1 LVWFRIQRNLGN
13 DSDYYKKD
21 RSVKFVDSAKIS
33 VKAGD
38 GGRGCVS
45 FRREKFVPKGGP
57 DGGDGGRGG
66 HVYLRANRQLATLL
80 DFKYRKSYIAERG
93 NHGLGARKTGKDGG
107 DVIVGVPCGTVV
119 RNAETGEVMCDMV
132 DDGQEVMIAKGGRGG
147 LGNQH
152 FATATRQAPRFAQPG
167 EKGDEFE
174 LEMELK
180 LMADVGLVGFPNA
193 GKSTLISVLSA
204 ARPKIADY
212 PFTTLVPNL
221 GIVRYEDY
229 KSFVMADI
237 PGIIEGA
244 AEGRG
249 LGIQFLRHIE
259 RTKTL
264 VLMVSSDSEDIAAEY
279 ATLLKEL
286 EKFDPALLSKPRL
299 AVITKM
305 DIAPEEFTVPELEPG
320 VKVLAISSVAGHG
333 LKALKDELWK
343 QVSFQNQLPV

>member
-1 LVWFRIQRNLGN
+1 M
-13 DSDYYKKD
+13 
-21 RSVKFVDSAKIS
+21 KFVDSAKIA
-33 VKAGD
+33 VQAGD

-66 HVYLRANRQLATLL
+66 HVYLRADRQLATLL
-80 DFKYRKSYIAERG
+80 DFKYKKSYAAGRG
-93 NHGLGARKTGKDGG
+93 GHGLGSRKSGKDGA
-107 DVIVGVPCGTVV
+107 DIVIGVPCGTVV
-119 RNAETGEVMCDMV
+119 RNAETGAVMCDMV
-132 DDGQEVMIAKGGRGG
+132 EDGQEVLLARGGRGG
-147 LGNQH
+147 QGNQH

-167 EKGDEFE
+167 EKGETFE

-259 RTKTL
+259 RTRVL
-264 VLMVSSDSEDIAAEY
+264 VVMVAADSADIAAEY

-286 EKFDPALLSKPRL
+286 EKFEPTLLQKPRI
-299 AVITKM
+299 AVVTKM
-305 DIAPEEFTVPELEPG
+305 DIAQEPFAIPELEPG
-320 VKVLAISSVAGHG
+320 VRVIPISSVAGRG
-333 LKALKDELWK
+333 LKELKDELWK
-343 QVSFQNQLPV
+343 LVSAQVQQNPATV

>member
-1 LVWFRIQRNLGN
+1 
-13 DSDYYKKD
+13 
-21 RSVKFVDSAKIS
+21 
-33 VKAGD
+33 
-38 GGRGCVS
+38 
-45 FRREKFVPKGGP
+45 
-57 DGGDGGRGG
+57 
-66 HVYLRANRQLATLL
+66 
-80 DFKYRKSYIAERG
+80 
-93 NHGLGARKTGKDGG
+93 
-107 DVIVGVPCGTVV
+107 
-119 RNAETGEVMCDMV
+119 
-132 DDGQEVMIAKGGRGG
+132 VMIAKGGRGG
-147 LGNQH
+147 WGNQH
-152 FATATRQAPRFAQPG
+152 FATSTHQAPRFAQPG
-167 EKGDEFE
+167 EPGEVFE

-259 RTKTL
+259 RTRVL
-264 VLMVSSDSEDIAAEY
+264 VIMVSADSPDIPAEY

-286 EKFDPALLSKPRL
+286 EKFEPTLLSKPRIAL
-299 AVITKM
+299 VTKM
-305 DIAPEEFTVPELEPG
+305 DIAPEDFEVPELEKDITVIP
-320 VKVLAISSVAGHG
+320 ISSVAGKG
-333 LKALKDELWK
+333 LKALKDELWRK
-343 QVSFQNQLPV
+343 VSIPQQQEPVSD